1 MKKNTSRLIVFCAV
15 MLGFMLAGYDSSFV
29 HAQSSNLE
37 AAHFVPAAGMPIN
50 DDVTPKEQTS
60 STWQSAFEWVLLPT
74 VALGSL
80 LLLVWGL
87 ASSAA
92 SMLPALPQVGTVT
105 AWKQAARYGKGNKVK
120 PWHRVP
126 MKFPLLTNSFPY
138 HILTLRHQ
146 QHLLK

>member
-15 MLGFMLAGYDSSFV
+15 IMGFMLVGYDSSFAD
-29 HAQSSNLE
+29 AQNLNLE

-50 DDVTPKEQTS
+50 DDVTPKEQAS

-87 ASSAA
+87 ANSAA
-92 SMLPALPQVGTVT
+92 SMLPALPQVETVT
-105 AWKQAARYGKGNKVK
+105 TRKQAARYGKGNKVK
-120 PWHRVP
+120 PWHRGH
-126 MKFPLLTNSFPY
+126 MKFPVLTNNFPY
-138 HILTLRHQ
+138 HVLTLRHP